1 MHTCGMQRLVA
12 STIFLSSCLSRN
24 VPCTTLC
31 THTTGLLHGT
41 AVPILRGRTFLM
53 TKIHHHLYQ
62 LIRPLDLSK
71 PPLSWLS
78 GFTSLPLRIVYRIK
92 FSQSS
97 GFTLASQIP

>member
-1 MHTCGMQRLVA
+1 
-12 STIFLSSCLSRN
+12 
-24 VPCTTLC
+24 
-31 THTTGLLHGT
+31 
-41 AVPILRGRTFLM
+41 M